1 MLNALLTSSIY
12 VKAVFSVS
20 LVVTKLSNN
29 ENKEYCTT
37 KIIHWD

>member
-20 LVVTKLSNN
+20 LVVSKLSDY
-29 ENKEYCTT
+29 ENKEYCES
-37 KIIHWD
+37 KIIHWN